1 MNGVTRPQLWP
12 EIRVVLLA
20 AMAIFTYTIVI
31 GILNGTDI
39 VDFDRRRILGHVHGG
54 TLGWLTLAVFAASF
68 WLFGESA
75 PISARER
82 QVVRGLAGL
91 AIVSF
96 VCYVAAFSLT
106 YGWWRPILG
115 IASSAAI
122 VGIFAW
128 VLTRAGKTVLGVP
141 HWGFLAALGT
151 SVVGGVLGVLLGLE
165 IATGNNFLPDG
176 GEDAHPATMVVGF
189 LIPVALAMS
198 EWAFS
203 FPHPPKATRAGV
215 IQMVFPFLGGVFL
228 MLSLLLDVVALAPV
242 AILLELIGV
251 VIFLVRMWPSF
262 RRVDWMLPLP
272 GRYAVLSAVSVMFVI
287 GLAQY
292 WVIKY
297 EGDFDLVPTNQLL
310 GLDHSQFIGAMTN
323 SVFAMLLAATMAG
336 GRGRRIDHLIFVL
349 VNVGIIGFVAGL
361 EFDVTWLKRI
371 FAPTMGTGLLI
382 GLAVFAARVFGA
394 GAVEPA
400 GSPREALA
408 TGD

>member
-1 MNGVTRPQLWP
+1 MNGVERPQLWP
-12 EIRVVLLA
+12 EIRVLLLA

-31 GILNGTDI
+31 GILNGADI

-68 WLFGESA
+68 WLFGEST
-75 PISARER
+75 PIGKRER
-82 QVVRGLAGL
+82 QVVRVLAGL
-91 AIVSF
+91 AIASF

-115 IASSAAI
+115 IAASAAV
-122 VGIFAW
+122 VGIFGW
-128 VLTRAGKTVLGVP
+128 VVVRARKAVLGVP

-151 SVVGGVLGVLLGLE
+151 SIVGGVLGVLLGLQ
-165 IATGNNFLPDG
+165 IATGNKFLPEN

-203 FPHPPKATRAGV
+203 FPRPPKATRAGI
-215 IQMVFPFLGGVFL
+215 IQMVFPFLGGVML
-228 MLSLLLDVVALAPV
+228 MLSILLDVVALAPI
-242 AILLELIGV
+242 AILLEVVGV
-251 VIFLVRMWPSF
+251 VIFLVRMWPAF
-262 RRVDWMLPLP
+262 RRVEWTQPLP
-272 GRYAVLSAVSVMFVI
+272 GRYAAFSAAAVVFVI

-323 SVFAMLLAATMAG
+323 AVFAMLLAATMAG
-336 GRGRRIDHLIFVL
+336 GRGRRIDDLIFLL
-349 VNVGIIGFVAGL
+349 VNMGIIGFVAGL

-382 GLAVFAARVFGA
+382 GLGVFAARLAAA
-394 GAVEPA
+394 GATETET
-400 GSPREALA
+400 SPREALA